1 MRGETIEGEWI
12 DGDMKI
18 ENIWC
23 NAQEAET
30 IFSILCEKNTYS
42 IPSIN
47 SLSTSPLH
55 SPPSYLL
62 LVRSNTVLTEP
73 TDPGEGEMSRKI
85 EDAAAGLFEQMETED
100 ITPTCASLA
109 LQILLL
115 EIIDEASKEVNK
127 MSKVWSESSQGD
139 ELRDH
144 LDEFD
149 GLLSRVLEETLEISN
164 PLLQAEST
172 QVRTYVTLQCSTVL
186 VQF

>member
-1 MRGETIEGEWI
+1 
-12 DGDMKI
+12 
-18 ENIWC
+18 
-23 NAQEAET
+23 
-30 IFSILCEKNTYS
+30 
-42 IPSIN
+42 
-47 SLSTSPLH
+47 
-55 SPPSYLL
+55 
-62 LVRSNTVLTEP
+62 
-73 TDPGEGEMSRKI
+73 MSRKI
-85 EDAAAGLFEQMETED
+85 EDAAAGLFEQMETDD

-127 MSKVWSESSQGD
+127 MSKIWSESSQGD

-172 QVRTYVTLQCSTVL
+172 QVRTLQYSSVLYCIVKYCTALYCVVQYSTVL
-186 VQF
+186 C